1 MLKPTDI
8 QSKEF
13 EIKMRGY
20 DRDEVD
26 DFLDAIIKDMT
37 ILYRDNAELTS
48 RIKKLNDDISV
59 YEAKKSEIDKS
70 LELTKYQCEEMKK
83 NAHLEAKQIID
94 KAKNDAVSSMHSIE
108 NGKVRMKVLLTEMLD
123 KLNNM

>member
-1 MLKPTDI
+1 MIRPEDI

-26 DFLDAIIKDMT
+26 DFLDAIIEDMST
-37 ILYRDNAELTS
+37 LYEDNTELTKRVQRLS
-48 RIKKLNDDISV
+48 D
-59 YEAKKSEIDKS
+59 EIAGLKAQSAEVQKS

-83 NAHLEAKQIID
+83 NARIEAKQIID
-94 KAKNDAVSSMHSIE
+94 KANNDAASIMHSIE
-108 NGKVRMKVLLTEMLD
+108 NNKLRMKAICNEMLEHIN
-123 KLNNM
+123 KM